1 MKIKPQSSG
10 AGPARH
16 RALHGA
22 MVAAILCAG
31 WFNVYSA
38 VAQVGAEA
46 GALLKGGPASAP
58 AAMGK
63 GPMQMTISMTPAPAA
78 GAAAAAANG
87 PLRGPN
93 CVGAV
98 RESTSVSVPLGKSML
113 VPMPEP
119 VRNRTIGNP
128 AVAQATMVSPQTL
141 YILGLSVGTTNMIV
155 QGKSGACRI
164 IDVAVGADAGGLQ
177 ASLGQLMPGERD
189 IHVSTA
195 ADTIVLAG
203 NVSSAQAAQQAAAI
217 AKAYANA
224 GGGGANGDSK
234 GGGTVLNMLTVTAPQ
249 QVMLEVKVAEVS
261 KTLINQLG
269 SAFNIQGGF
278 GSWSG
283 ALVSNLLAG
292 VASGIVANKANNRPF
307 RVAVDAQNTDDL
319 VKILAEPNLVTISGQ
334 EATFLAGGK
343 IFIPVPQSNTGGGT
357 TITLQEEEFGVALRF
372 LPTVL
377 SNGSISLKVAPEV
390 SELSQTGVTL
400 TATNVAGASILPL
413 ITTRRA
419 STTVQMADG
428 ETFAIGGLIKNNVT
442 GALKAVPGIGE
453 IPVLGALARSTSFQQ
468 DRTELIFIVTPHLV
482 KPLQT
487 ADVPLPTDSF
497 TRTNEADV
505 FATGNME
512 GRGGLRK
519 HGRAPASEAAPA
531 QPQSQAPAPV
541 PAPAPAPQSDEPAAS
556 AALPAPRAPHADPAA
571 QPAVTALPVTTQDV
585 PAKPIASS
593 SPVKAVL
600 AKQFAAAPS
609 PVKVEP
615 AKPVVATPTPV
626 KVEPAK
632 PVAAAPAPV
641 KVEPVKPVAATPAPV
656 KTEPAP
662 AAAAAPSTADATAA
676 RIARIE
682 AAAARIAAAAQANP
696 PSPANRRPQQVAG
709 ASAAPSST
717 DR

>member
-141 YILGLSVGTTNMIV
+141 YILGMSVGTTNMIV

-224 GGGGANGDSK
+224 GGGGANGANGDSK
-234 GGGTVLNMLTVTAPQ
+234 SGGTVLNMLTVTAPQ

-519 HGRAPASEAAPA
+519 HGRAPASEAAPV

-593 SPVKAVL
+593 PVKAVL
-600 AKQFAAAPS
+600 AKQVAAAPS

-626 KVEPAK
+626 KI
-632 PVAAAPAPV
+632 
-641 KVEPVKPVAATPAPV
+641 EPVKPVAATPAPV

-682 AAAARIAAAAQANP
+682 AAAARIAAATQTSA

-709 ASAAPSST
+709 ANAAPSST

>member
-234 GGGTVLNMLTVTAPQ
+234 SGGTVLNMLTVTAPQ

-541 PAPAPAPQSDEPAAS
+541 PVPAPAPAPQSDEPAAS

-600 AKQFAAAPS
+600 AKRVAAAPS

-626 KVEPAK
+626 KI
-632 PVAAAPAPV
+632 
-641 KVEPVKPVAATPAPV
+641 EPVKPVAATPAPV
-656 KTEPAP
+656 KAEPAP

-682 AAAARIAAAAQANP
+682 AAAARIAAATQTSA

-709 ASAAPSST
+709 ANAAPSST